1 VAAIAVV
8 AGVGYVTAER
18 DSSRSSLRQNSREVN
33 G

>member
-18 DSSRSSLRQNSREVN
+18 DSSRSSLRQNSR
-33 G
+33 